1 MTPGSELQKDLR
13 RYLLGQLD
21 DRTAEALEKQFLL
34 QDEIFEELLAAEDEL
49 IEDYLAEALTAED
62 RGALENHFLST
73 PERLDQLRFGRTF
86 RQYLSRQGQVM
97 AREVSSSV
105 DLVPADAQPPIPP
118 KSKLFTWWTSP
129 RAFFASPRR
138 AVAFAAV
145 VLAVGFGAW
154 YLFVRQ
160 SAVDEGLLALNSAYR
175 EQRPLESR
183 ISNFNYA
190 PYVVT
195 RGAGDERMDRN
206 KLNRAELTLLNE
218 LETNPNPAVHHA
230 LGKVY
235 LAKKDFD
242 KAIDEFNESIKGD
255 PNDAQTYSDL
265 GAALLEKGKLARDD
279 RDSGKSL
286 AELGLSLENLNKALA
301 KNPNLLEALFNRAL
315 CYQYMM
321 ASREAEASW
330 REYIQKDP
338 NSPWTEDAKRHL
350 KQLEEDGKNTSRSTG
365 SAVLEF
371 LAAQHRRDDRAAWN
385 VIVQNYSAKG
395 NEVANS
401 LLEALLQPSTANG
414 VENPTSGLEYLAKLE
429 LERTGDRFTSDLV
442 NHLEREI
449 PEQRP
454 ALAEA
459 QRKMRRAYDLF
470 ITSKYK
476 DAIDNYSEARRAYER
491 LGNTTAQLFT
501 EYRLAH
507 CFLFLKDL
515 PQAELMLTRLSVTC
529 QARHYQWLVAQCFYG
544 LSHAS
549 YDQSQFSKAMD
560 YSARALS
567 VFEHTA
573 DMNGILKALTQLAQA
588 NQVLNRIDRA
598 LRYLNRALMLSMKS
612 PVDPMAKW
620 GMLLQVAFD
629 MKSQGFHDAALIYQR
644 EALQV
649 ALQIGW
655 PLITSRSYGY
665 LGSAYAAVKKYD
677 EAVAAARRALQTGE
691 SMPDS
696 ASGREIAANAAQ
708 QLGDIFREAG
718 ACDQAIQN
726 YDKSID
732 IYAELKIDYYSYA
745 AHRGKLFC
753 FVLTKNDSATEE
765 ELAKVLALFEEYR
778 AKITDE
784 NQRVSFF
791 ANQQSLYDL
800 AIYYEAVRCGDA
812 NRAYQHSEE
821 SKARALL
828 DEIQRSTRVQRK
840 NKDSQVDPTI
850 IRRSMSLAEIQKGM
864 PANTQIL
871 QYAMLDDRLI
881 LWVLTP
887 SAIHA
892 TTVPVR
898 SDELNQT
905 VHTFFEMVDNPAGDP
920 KELPA
925 KAKNLYRILIAPV
938 ESFLDKS
945 QYLCIVPDKALNYVP
960 FQALM
965 SPATG
970 RYLIEDYILGTAPS
984 ATIFVTM
991 GASARAKAERSEEQL
1006 LSVGNPHFNRTEFE
1020 TLPDLRSAAMEAK
1033 AVSGLYRKNHL
1044 LLHDEAMETEVRSEI
1059 AVSDVVHLAMHYVV
1073 NDQMEMLSG
1082 FPLTPET
1089 SGAQNVTDGFLQSS
1103 EIQSLRLARPRLVIL
1118 SGCQTATG
1126 RQYAGE
1132 GAMSA
1137 ARPFMI
1143 AGAPTVVATLWAV
1156 DSEASAELMISF
1168 HAHRTR
1174 DHLPPAE
1181 ALRRAQIEMARGD
1194 DATYQHPYYWSA
1206 FQAIGGFTTY

>member
-1 MTPGSELQKDLR
+1 MTAGSELQKDLR

-21 DRTAEALEKQFLL
+21 ERTAEALEEQFLL
-34 QDEIFEELLAAEDEL
+34 QDEIFEELLVAEDEL
-49 IEDYLAEALTAED
+49 IEEYLAEALTAED
-62 RGALENHFLST
+62 RRALENHFLST
-73 PERLDQLRFGRTF
+73 PDRLDQLRFGRTF
-86 RQYLSRQGQVM
+86 RRYLSRRGPVTSG
-97 AREVSSSV
+97 EVSSPV
-105 DLVPADAQPPIPP
+105 DLAPAEAHPSVPP
-118 KSKLFTWWTSP
+118 KTKSLTWWSSP
-129 RAFFASPRR
+129 RAFFASPWR
-138 AVAFAAV
+138 AVAFAAL

-154 YLFVRQ
+154 SLFIRH

-183 ISNFNYA
+183 ISNFDYA

-195 RGAGDERMDRN
+195 RGPGDERIDRN
-206 KLNRAELTLLNE
+206 KLSRAELTLLNE
-218 LETNPNPAVHHA
+218 LETKPSPAVHHA
-230 LGKVY
+230 LCKVY
-235 LAKKDFD
+235 LAKKDFE
-242 KAIDEFNESIKGD
+242 KAIDEFNESLKGD
-255 PNDAQTYSDL
+255 PNNAQTYSDL
-265 GAALLEKGKLARDD
+265 GAAWLEKGKLTRDGQ
-279 RDSGKSL
+279 DSGKSL
-286 AELGLSLENLNKALA
+286 AELGVSLENLNKALA

-338 NSPWTEDAKRHL
+338 NSSWAEDAKRHL
-350 KQLEEDGKNTSRSTG
+350 KRLEEDRNNTSRSTG
-365 SAVLEF
+365 SAVLDF
-371 LAAQHRRDDRAAWN
+371 LAAQHRQDDAVAWN

-395 NEVANS
+395 NEVANG
-401 LLEALLQPSTANG
+401 LLEALLQTSTSNG
-414 VENPTSGLEYLAKLE
+414 VENPASGLKYLAKLE
-429 LERTGDRFTSDLV
+429 LERTGDRFTSDLI
-442 NHLEREI
+442 NHLEKEI

-459 QRKMRRAYDLF
+459 QRKMRSAYDLF
-470 ITSKYK
+470 TSSKYK
-476 DAIDNYSEARRAYER
+476 DAIDNYSEARLAYER

-515 PQAELMLTRLSVTC
+515 PQAELILARLSVTC

-549 YDQSQFSKAMD
+549 YDQSQFSKAVD

-567 VFEHTA
+567 AFEHTA

-588 NQVLNRIDRA
+588 NQILNRIDRA
-598 LRYLNRALMLSMKS
+598 LEYLNKALMLSVNS

-620 GMLLQVAFD
+620 GMFLQVAFD

-665 LGSAYAAVKKYD
+665 LGSAYAAAKNYD
-677 EAVAAARRALQTGE
+677 EALAAARRALQTGE

-708 QLGDIFREAG
+708 QLGDIYRESG

-726 YDKSID
+726 YNKSID
-732 IYAELKIDYYSYA
+732 IYAQLKIDYYSYA
-745 AHRGKLFC
+745 AHKGKLFC

-765 ELAKVLALFEEYR
+765 ELAKVLALFDEYR

-784 NQRVSFF
+784 NERVSFF
-791 ANQQSLYDL
+791 ANQQNLYDL
-800 AIYYEAVRCGDA
+800 AIYYEAVRRGDA
-812 NRAYQHSEE
+812 NRAYQYSEE
-821 SKARALL
+821 SRARTLL
-828 DEIQRSTRVQRK
+828 DEIQRSARMQRK
-840 NKDSQVDPTI
+840 NKESQVDRTI
-850 IRRSMSLAEIQKGM
+850 ISRSMSLDEIQKGM

-871 QYAMLDDRLI
+871 QYAVLDDRLM

-892 TTVPVR
+892 TTVPIR

-905 VHTFFEMVDNPAGDP
+905 VHSFFEIVDNPSDP
-920 KELPA
+920 KELPPQ
-925 KAKNLYRILIAPV
+925 AKNLYRILIAPV

-965 SPATG
+965 SPASG
-970 RYLIEDYILGTAPS
+970 RYLIEDHILGTAPS

-991 GASARAKAERSEEQL
+991 GASSRAKAEKSEEQV
-1006 LSVGNPHFNRTEFE
+1006 LSVGNPHFNRNEFE
-1020 TLPDLRSAAMEAK
+1020 NLSDLRSAAMEAK

-1044 LLHDEAMETEVRSEI
+1044 LLRDEATETKVRSEMEL
-1059 AVSDVVHLAMHYVV
+1059 SDVVHLAMHYVV
-1073 NDQMEMLSG
+1073 NDQMAMLSG
-1082 FPLTPET
+1082 FPLAPET
-1089 SGAQNVTDGFLQSS
+1089 SGAQNSTDGFLQSY
-1103 EIQSLRLARPRLVIL
+1103 EIQSLKLTRTRLVIL

-1143 AGAPTVVATLWAV
+1143 AGVPTVVATLWPV

-1194 DATYQHPYYWSA
+1194 DATYHHPYYWSA